1 MNDDDAI
8 DRSEVILAVRDNSS
22 EARTGLGGL
31 VSKAAEVVG
40 GAASIASDVATA
52 PVQALVDLAQLVVD
66 AVQAAVDAAQ
76 DVLTS
81 VDQSRC

>member
-1 MNDDDAI
+1 M
-8 DRSEVILAVRDNSS
+8 
-22 EARTGLGGL
+22 
-31 VSKAAEVVG
+31 SKATDVVG
-40 GAASIASDVATA
+40 GAAGIAVDVATA

-81 VDQSRC
+81 VDQSRF